1 MPGDPLTPWGQ
12 EPLAGP
18 NDATTTR
25 ACWRHQP
32 TYHKHVRNGVTV
44 TVSILLILG
53 LFSARCRAHG
63 RARAWR
69 AQPRSSMRAQYWR
82 CPSTAPTPMHHPH
95 APPTVTA
102 TIRYSCYFYNQ
113 KNSPSWIL
121 IRNSYV
127 MDYPINKILLT
138 VFKCL
143 YFNCLKSKR

>member
-1 MPGDPLTPWGQ
+1 MPGDPLTPWEQ

-18 NDATTTR
+18 NEAKTTR
-25 ACWRHQP
+25 ACWRYKP

-53 LFSARCRAHG
+53 FFSARCRAHG

-69 AQPRSSMRAQYWR
+69 APPRTSMRAQYWR
-82 CPSTAPTPMHHPH
+82 CPSTAPTPTHHPH

-102 TIRYSCYFYNQ
+102 TIRYSCYFYKQ

-121 IRNSYV
+121 IRNSCV
-127 MDYPINKILLT
+127 MGYPINKILLT
-138 VFKCL
+138 VLKCV